1 MNTQSVSH
9 LLVAAVAAACM
20 LPMAWAQSDAT
31 TSPSRADV
39 KAETRAANKARQL
52 QPAGEGPGTDSA
64 AKAPSTKTKAERK
77 AETLQARKEGKLS
90 PAGIAG
96 QLKTEKAINSA
107 PSTRTKAERKAETR
121 DAAKAHQLAPAGET
135 AEPKK

>member
-1 MNTQSVSH
+1 MNTHSVSH
-9 LLVAAVAAACM
+9 LLAVAAAASFM
-20 LPMAWAQSDAT
+20 LPMAWAQSEAT
-31 TSPSRADV
+31 SPPSRADV

-52 QPAGEGPGTDSA
+52 QPAGEGPSSDAA
-64 AKAPSTKTKAERK
+64 AKSAPTKTKAERK

-96 QLKTEKAINSA
+96 QLKVEKAIATA

-121 DAAKAHQLAPAGET
+121 DAAKAHQLAPAGEV

>member
-1 MNTQSVSH
+1 MSTQSVWH
-9 LLVAAVAAACM
+9 LLAASASAALM
-20 LPMAWAQSDAT
+20 LPLAWAQSDAT
-31 TSPSRADV
+31 SPPTRADV
-39 KAETRAANKARQL
+39 KAEARAANKARQL
-52 QPAGEGPGTDSA
+52 QPAGEGPSSDAATKSA
-64 AKAPSTKTKAERK
+64 STKTKAERK

-96 QLKTEKAINSA
+96 QLKVEKAIATA

-121 DAAKAHQLAPAGET
+121 DAAKAHQLAPAGEV